1 MEGNIAFRQGDRLI
15 YADRMY
21 YNATYEYGV
30 VLAAEVFT
38 PVPDY
43 QGIVRLKADVL
54 QQMNRQ
60 FFQAYGAAITTSQMG
75 VPKYWFQ
82 AEQIGFQDTQVPR
95 INALTGQLE
104 LDPRTNEAA
113 VDHSMLATSYNNFL
127 YIGGLPV
134 FYWPAMATDLRKPSY
149 YLERLLDQ
157 ERRRLWD
164 AGLG

>member
-1 MEGNIAFRQGDRLI
+1 MPIEVYMEGNIVFRQGDRLI

-43 QGIVRLKADVL
+43 QGVVRLKADVL

-60 FFQAYGAAITTSQMG
+60 FFQAYGAAVTTSQMG

-82 AEQIGFQDTQVPR
+82 SEQISFRDTQVPR
-95 INALTGQLE
+95 VNALTGQLE
-104 LDPRTNEAA
+104 PDPKTNEAA
-113 VDHSMLATSYNNFL
+113 VDHELLATSRNNFIYL
-127 YIGGLPV
+127 GGVPV
-134 FYWPAMATDLRKPSY
+134 FYWPVMATDLRKPSY
-149 YLERLLDQ
+149 YLNGFARP
-157 ERRRLWD
+157 R
-164 AGLG
+164 